1 MSKYTGP
8 KCKLCKK
15 YGEKLYLKGD
25 RCWSDKCPAGK
36 EAPVGKGGTKTFR
49 KQKSEYAIHL
59 QEKQKSRILFGLGEK
74 QLRKVFNDVSRKKGI
89 KGENLLSA
97 LSRRLDNVIYRLTM
111 TSSLPQAR
119 QIVGHR
125 FVKVNGRVCNIPSR
139 ELKTGD
145 KISFTE
151 KGKKIDSVK
160 KSLEHS
166 GSKNIPDWLKLE
178 KDMMTGTIDRDI
190 TSEDLIQAGI
200 DHRLIVEFYSR

>member
-1 MSKYTGP
+1 MSRYTGP

-15 YGEKLYLKGD
+15 YAEKLYLKGD
-25 RCWSDKCPAGK
+25 RCWTTDKCPMAR
-36 EAPVGKGGTKTFR
+36 ESTGGGQKVFR
-49 KQKSEYAIHL
+49 RQKSEYAKHL
-59 QEKQKSRILFGLGEK
+59 KEKQKSRILFGIGER
-74 QLRKVFNDVSRKKGI
+74 QLRKVFRDISRKKGI

-97 LSRRLDNVIYRLTM
+97 LSRRLDNVVYRLTM

-125 FVKVNGRVCNIPSR
+125 FVKVNGRLCNIPSR

-145 KISFTE
+145 KITFTE
-151 KGKKIDSVK
+151 KGKKIEAVK

-166 GSKNIPDWLKLE
+166 GSKGMPDWLKLE
-178 KDMMTGTIDRDI
+178 KETMTGTVERDI

>member
-1 MSKYTGP
+1 MAKYTGP

-25 RCWSDKCPAGK
+25 RCWSVKC
-36 EAPVGKGGTKTFR
+36 PVGKETPGARGTKTFR
-49 KQKSEYAIHL
+49 KQKSEYAVHL
-59 QEKQKSRILFGLGEK
+59 QEKQKSRILFGLGER
-74 QLRKVFNDVSRKKGI
+74 QLRKVFKDVSRKKGI

-97 LSRRLDNVIYRLTM
+97 LSRRLDNVVYRLTI

-119 QIVGHR
+119 QLVGHR

-145 KISFTE
+145 KVTLTDS
-151 KGKKIDSVK
+151 GRKIDSVK
-160 KSLEHS
+160 KSVELS
-166 GSKNIPDWLKLE
+166 ASKNMPDWLKLDKE
-178 KDMMTGTIDRDI
+178 TITGTIDRDI

-200 DHRLIVEFYSR
+200 EHRLIVEFYSR